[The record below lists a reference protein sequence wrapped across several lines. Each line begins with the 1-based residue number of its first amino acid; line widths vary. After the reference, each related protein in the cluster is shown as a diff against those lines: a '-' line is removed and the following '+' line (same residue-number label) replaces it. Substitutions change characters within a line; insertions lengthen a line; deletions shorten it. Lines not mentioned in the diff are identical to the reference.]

1 MPPIFLRPHDP
12 RAAQRLLKEG
22 IRSGS
27 WSAVGYALVI
37 DPLDRL
43 ITLTETIEVVDED
56 DQDDER

>member
-1 MPPIFLRPHDP
+1 
-12 RAAQRLLKEG
+12 LKEG